1 MFYLLDQNFG
11 SRILVLVICY
21 CKFTTLWKKF
31 LNLYCIQINVG
42 KYSSIVHTEV
52 VLREYDCA
60 SFVAEKK
67 KLMQLLA
74 RILKGA
80 KLFKL
85 LRDTISSKVGIGTF
99 LSSVGNILKCIIFQT
114 DQIEDCWCGTNWLL
128 TSQFN
133 VEFCAFASE
142 WKVPNNIF
150 SRQPEY
156 NFFNRAHQPFSF
168 FFFSKWHIYLLT
180 TQPITWVNIITWVNM
195 ITLVNTAYY
204 ELTTHRWL
212 NSRNIFNRADTASVK
227 LIPCPCPDCFV
238 IDPLHQFGS
247 RVKLIKIGEL
257 MKNFHGSHFLKTF
270 SISHYLTLIKVN

>member
-1 MFYLLDQNFG
+1 MLLQIYNIVKKVFEF
-11 SRILVLVICY
+11 ILYTNKCRKI
-21 CKFTTLWKKF
+21 FFNRTHR
-31 LNLYCIQINVG
+31 G
-42 KYSSIVHTEV
+42 
-52 VLREYDCA
+52 EYDCP
-60 SFVAEKK
+60 SFVAEKN

-74 RILKGA
+74 RIFKGA

-85 LRDTISSKVGIGTF
+85 LRDTISSKVGIGTL

-168 FFFSKWHIYLLT
+168 FFQNYKFI
-180 TQPITWVNIITWVNM
+180 
-195 ITLVNTAYY
+195 
-204 ELTTHRWL
+204 
-212 NSRNIFNRADTASVK
+212 
-227 LIPCPCPDCFV
+227 C
-238 IDPLHQFGS
+238 
-247 RVKLIKIGEL
+247 
-257 MKNFHGSHFLKTF
+257 
-270 SISHYLTLIKVN
+270 

>member
-1 MFYLLDQNFG
+1 MKSTFRNLVNYIYKFDIYVLQNTVQKYISIHISFCCATQVPMQHAIPNLSKLVFWYWVLYAIIWMFYSLDQNFG

-52 VLREYDCA
+52 VLREYDCP
-60 SFVAEKK
+60 SFVAGKK

-74 RILKGA
+74 RIFKGA

-85 LRDTISSKVGIGTF
+85 LRDTISSKVGIGTL

-133 VEFCAFASE
+133 VEFCAFTSE

-156 NFFNRAHQPFSF
+156 NFLQQSPSA
-168 FFFSKWHIYLLT
+168 T
-180 TQPITWVNIITWVNM
+180 
-195 ITLVNTAYY
+195 
-204 ELTTHRWL
+204 
-212 NSRNIFNRADTASVK
+212 
-227 LIPCPCPDCFV
+227 
-238 IDPLHQFGS
+238 
-247 RVKLIKIGEL
+247 
-257 MKNFHGSHFLKTF
+257 
-270 SISHYLTLIKVN
+270 